1 MVLRVMD
8 DIKFE
13 DVDFLQG
20 KLLRNVF
27 EEMCV
32 FGSKTDFSW
41 IGGGGFSSKKCL
53 KSRGD
58 FEIVF
63 LT

>member
-1 MVLRVMD
+1 MD

-13 DVDFLQG
+13 DVEFLHG

-32 FGSKTDFSW
+32 FGSKTNFFLELEGADSPR
-41 IGGGGFSSKKCL
+41 
-53 KSRGD
+53 KS
-58 FEIVF
+58 V
-63 LT
+63 

>member
-1 MVLRVMD
+1 MD

-13 DVDFLQG
+13 NVEFLHG

-32 FGSKTDFSW
+32 FGSKTDFFLNW
-41 IGGGGFSSKKCL
+41 GGGRFSSKNCL

>member
-1 MVLRVMD
+1 MD

-13 DVDFLQG
+13 NVEFLHG

-32 FGSKTDFSW
+32 FGSKTDFFLNW
-41 IGGGGFSSKKCL
+41 GGADSPRKT
-53 KSRGD
+53 
-58 FEIVF
+58 V
-63 LT
+63 

>member
-1 MVLRVMD
+1 MD

-13 DVDFLQG
+13 DVKFLHG

-27 EEMCV
+27 EAMCV
-32 FGSKTDFSW
+32 SGSKTDFFLNW
-41 IGGGGFSSKKCL
+41 RGGFSTKKCF

>member
-1 MVLRVMD
+1 MD

-13 DVDFLQG
+13 DVEFLHG

-32 FGSKTDFSW
+32 FGSKTDFFLNW
-41 IGGGGFSSKKCL
+41 GGGDSPRKTVLNQGVIL
-53 KSRGD
+53 K
-58 FEIVF
+58 
-63 LT
+63 

>member
-1 MVLRVMD
+1 MD

-13 DVDFLQG
+13 DVKFLHG

-32 FGSKTDFSW
+32 FGFKTDFLLNW
-41 IGGGGFSSKKCL
+41 RRRILLEK
-53 KSRGD
+53 
-58 FEIVF
+58 VF
-63 LT
+63 KIKG